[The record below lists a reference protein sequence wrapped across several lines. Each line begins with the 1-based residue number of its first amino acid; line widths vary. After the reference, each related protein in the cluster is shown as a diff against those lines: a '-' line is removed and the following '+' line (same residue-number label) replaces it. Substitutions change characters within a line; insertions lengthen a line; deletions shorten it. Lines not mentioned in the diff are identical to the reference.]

1 MRFPDFVRALTAAS
15 VHCRGAARRC
25 AGDRSAVVTRLHCH
39 RENVRR
45 RKPVAVTK
53 ADPPASFAEQRI
65 GAGDHAGLAFASHEQ
80 HRAVVEQTGHHP
92 ELVDDIGIIIT
103 QLCRMN
109 GTSPW
114 SGMRT
119 HLRHRVNDQI
129 AWLITVILQG
139 WHPLPL
145 RPQKTATGGGMGIQR
160 LRCVQIG
167 HRLNCS
173 SGHLI
178 FRACSG
184 GEFRRTLFCSR
195 IIRMAQQ
202 ESGKPGQACR
212 PCRRDSVRVL
222 SFLLL
227 ALRSRRGRA
236 VLRGNCGSNSMKS
249 SNPSRRGGSPTVDSL
264 SRSKQEYPS
273 TV

>member
-1 MRFPDFVRALTAAS
+1 
-15 VHCRGAARRC
+15 
-25 AGDRSAVVTRLHCH
+25 
-39 RENVRR
+39 
-45 RKPVAVTK
+45 
-53 ADPPASFAEQRI
+53 
-65 GAGDHAGLAFASHEQ
+65 
-80 HRAVVEQTGHHP
+80 
-92 ELVDDIGIIIT
+92 
-103 QLCRMN
+103 MN
-109 GTSPW
+109 GTSPG

-129 AWLITVILQG
+129 AWLIIVILQG

-145 RPQKTATGGGMGIQR
+145 RPQKTATGRGMGIQR
-160 LRCVQIG
+160 QRCVQIG

-195 IIRMAQQ
+195 ISSIAQQ
-202 ESGKPGQACR
+202 ESAKPGQACR

-222 SFLLL
+222 SFLRL

-236 VLRGNCGSNSMKS
+236 VLRGNCGSNSMMS
-249 SNPSRRGGSPTVDSL
+249 SNPSRRGGSPTVDSH

-273 TV
+273 IV